1 MFGHWIEFLHTKYST
16 FALPVVVLLE
26 FVSEKRWKTTLNA
39 GSFRRYYLQ
48 IHLSSRTK
56 KPSIHRGWRSWVRS
70 PPRSLTES
78 FKPTKA
84 LTPDVVRSPRST
96 GGNTT
101 QATTWELT
109 KMDVFLMGLFIV
121 FCWMIWYF
129 LGFFPGIEIAV
140 VLNFMQKV
148 HRIWISRLFEDDF
161 CHPFFHNQKHP
172 QSTSD
177 SNTYGYL
184 GMRGAPP
191 KMAIFSLHHQDD
203 IRFLDTPWKF
213 NINPE
218 KWWLEDY
225 FPFGVAYFQGRTVKL
240 PGGNTIRLGD
250 PEPTF
255 HFKLLL
261 GGGFIPK
268 VTAIIIIH
276 NFLRGKHNL
285 LQERL
290 TKFFTIRRCSCWFWK
305 NNLRSQI
312 SCPNKNYVKERTP
325 HFWYIHPGNWT
336 WNLTITQLKRQMIWT
351 KRPFWDS
358 SP

>member
-1 MFGHWIEFLHTKYST
+1 
-16 FALPVVVLLE
+16 
-26 FVSEKRWKTTLNA
+26 
-39 GSFRRYYLQ
+39 
-48 IHLSSRTK
+48 
-56 KPSIHRGWRSWVRS
+56 
-70 PPRSLTES
+70 
-78 FKPTKA
+78 
-84 LTPDVVRSPRST
+84 
-96 GGNTT
+96 
-101 QATTWELT
+101 
-109 KMDVFLMGLFIV
+109 
-121 FCWMIWYF
+121 
-129 LGFFPGIEIAV
+129 
-140 VLNFMQKV
+140 MQKID
-148 HRIWISRLFEDDF
+148 RIWISRLFQDDF

-184 GMRGAPP
+184 GMRGAPH
-191 KMAIFSLHHQDD
+191 KMAIISLHHQDD

-213 NINPE
+213 NISPE

-268 VTAIIIIH
+268 VTTIIIIH

-285 LQERL
+285 LQESL

-305 NNLRSQI
+305 KQPQI
-312 SCPNKNYVKERTP
+312 ADFLPKKNYVKERTP
-325 HFWYIHPGNWT
+325 HFWIFLVHTPRKLNMEPDNHPIEKANHLNQTSILGFQALICWCVNDDQHQIHVNVSVVVELDTPFETHPNWS
-336 WNLTITQLKRQMIWT
+336 WGMSPIWWGRNT
-351 KRPFWDS
+351 NIKES
-358 SP
+358 M